1 MNQRQSINNF
11 PQRSVKSTSYLICFH
26 RRAQRVHL
34 PPILLSTMV
43 LHMYIEFLVLKL
55 GLDQF
60 TTRPL
65 VNYRLINI
73 KSILRLL
80 LLIFVEPPI
89 FEPHRPLV

>member
-1 MNQRQSINNF
+1 M
-11 PQRSVKSTSYLICFH
+11 Y
-26 RRAQRVHL
+26 L

-43 LHMYIEFLVLKL
+43 LHMHIEFLVLKL

-89 FEPHRPLV
+89 FKPHRPLV

>member
-1 MNQRQSINNF
+1 M
-11 PQRSVKSTSYLICFH
+11 
-26 RRAQRVHL
+26 HL

-60 TTRPL
+60 MTRPL
-65 VNYRLINI
+65 VNYCLINI
-73 KSILRLL
+73 KSIILRLL

-89 FEPHRPLV
+89 FKPHWPLV

>member
-1 MNQRQSINNF
+1 
-11 PQRSVKSTSYLICFH
+11 
-26 RRAQRVHL
+26 
-34 PPILLSTMV
+34 MV